1 MCGMSIRAVAAV
13 AGEISPVFLKWLIRL
28 IRSWR
33 RVGTVST
40 TIFSAADSVYVGG
53 AGDAAVA
60 MLMMTT
66 WGVEVG
72 VGVEVKKL
80 ERRALYFL

>member
-1 MCGMSIRAVAAV
+1 
-13 AGEISPVFLKWLIRL
+13 
-28 IRSWR
+28 
-33 RVGTVST
+33 
-40 TIFSAADSVYVGG
+40 
-53 AGDAAVA
+53 